1 MNLRFLRTFVA
12 IADNAGVARAAARLN
27 LTQSAA
33 SRQIQTLENELGL
46 RLFARIGRSVRLTR
60 EGEDLLVR
68 SRRLLADAAALGERA
83 SALKSGEVGV
93 LRLGATPQVIETL
106 LAEFLPRYRKRH
118 TGVEVHLVEDGGA
131 RLPGRLERGDIDVA
145 IMPAGDDR
153 FRGRLLYPMHVLAV
167 LPQRHRLSRSAVLDV
182 TELADEPLLRLTPG
196 FASHGWFEAAC
207 QRCACPPARAAR
219 KRRPADADRI
229 GPSRPRHCGGSF
241 SGADSSVPA
250 FAWRWWCIAACR
262 SANGRSQPGSRS
274 DSCRPMRC
282 NSSKKWPR
290 TAGAIIP
297 AAPMFAARR
306 RCRSHQMAR

>member
-60 EGEDLLVR
+60 EGGGLLVR

-83 SALKSGEVGV
+83 SALKSGDVGV

-106 LAEFLPRYRKRH
+106 LAGFLPRYRKRH

-131 RLPGRLERGDIDVA
+131 RLPGRLERGDVDVA
-145 IMPAGDDR
+145 IMPAGADR
-153 FRGRLLYPMHVLAV
+153 FRGRLLYPMYVLAV
-167 LPQRHRLSRSAVLDV
+167 LPQRHGLSRRATLDV
-182 TELADEPLLRLTPG
+182 TDLADELVLRLTPG

-207 QRCACPPARAAR
+207 HVAHV
-219 KRRPADADRI
+219 
-229 GPSRPRHCGGSF
+229 RPRVLLESVAPQTLIALAK
-241 SGADSSVPA
+241 SGHGIALVPSPVRIPRA
-250 FAWRWWCIAACR
+250 GVRVAVVVHREVPLGQWTVAAWDPQRYLAPYA
-262 SANGRSQPGSRS
+262 
-274 DSCRPMRC
+274 
-282 NSSKKWPR
+282 SK
-290 TAGAIIP
+290 
-297 AAPMFAARR
+297 F
-306 RCRSHQMAR
+306 